1 MGNTNT
7 IPPSPLRVPNFFLF
21 FPTAMPR
28 INPAKA
34 WCFTLNNY
42 TENELGALVQL
53 FSSLDDKYYYIVG
66 EEVGEEG
73 TPHLQGY
80 IEKKD
85 GRFRPLPKFAV
96 RRQCVATIGEV
107 SPPPKNAMHFEK
119 AKGNRTQNYKYCSK
133 DGKFV
138 TNIPRPVMTYRE
150 AKGIWAVT
158 KGLRTDDYSG
168 ADIEEAA
175 LHIQFAEDYDKMSD
189 SAQRVFLAEYK
200 AMMAAR
206 YPDV

>member
-7 IPPSPLRVPNFFLF
+7 IPPSPLSRTQSLLF

-53 FSSLDDKYYYIVG
+53 FSSLADKYYYIVG
-66 EEVGEEG
+66 EEIGEQG

-80 IEKKD
+80 IEKKT
-85 GRFRPLPKFAV
+85 GRFRPLPLFEVK
-96 RRQCVATIGEV
+96 RNNTQC
-107 SPPPKNAMHFEK
+107 MHFEK
-119 AKGNRTQNYKYCSK
+119 AKGNRTHNYNYCSK
-133 DGKFV
+133 DKKFV
-138 TNIPRPVMTYRE
+138 TNISRPVMTYRE
-150 AKGIWAVT
+150 AKAIWAET
-158 KGLRTDDYSG
+158 KGIRNDQYSG
-168 ADIEEAA
+168 GDIEEAA
-175 LHIQFAEDYDKMSD
+175 MHICFAEDLPCMNDADAKKFVEQYD
-189 SAQRVFLAEYK
+189 

-206 YPDV
+206 YPDA

>member
-7 IPPSPLRVPNFFLF
+7 IPPSPSPRTHFVLF

-28 INPAKA
+28 INPANA

-53 FSSLDDKYYYIVG
+53 FSTLTDKYYYIVG
-66 EEVGEEG
+66 EEIGEQG

-80 IEKKD
+80 IEKKT
-85 GRFRPLPKFAV
+85 GRFRPLPLFEVKRNNV
-96 RRQCVATIGEV
+96 QC
-107 SPPPKNAMHFEK
+107 MHFEK

-133 DGKFV
+133 DNKFV
-138 TNIPRPVMTYRE
+138 TNISRPVMTYRE
-150 AKGIWAVT
+150 AKTIWEET
-158 KGLRTDDYSG
+158 NGLTNDQYNG

-175 LHIQFAEDYDKMSD
+175 LHISFMEDLPEMND
-189 SAQRVFLAEYK
+189 AAANLFLAEYD
-200 AMMAAR
+200 AMMAER
-206 YPDV
+206 YGGA

>member
-1 MGNTNT
+1 
-7 IPPSPLRVPNFFLF
+7 
-21 FPTAMPR
+21 MPR

-53 FSSLDDKYYYIVG
+53 FSTLTDKYYYIVG
-66 EEVGEEG
+66 EEIGEQG

-80 IEKKD
+80 IEKKT
-85 GRFRPLPKFAV
+85 GRFRPLPLF
-96 RRQCVATIGEV
+96 EV
-107 SPPPKNAMHFEK
+107 KRPNSNQEGALTNCMHFEK

-133 DGKFV
+133 DKKFV
-138 TNIPRPVMTYRE
+138 TNISRPVMTYRE
-150 AKGIWAVT
+150 AKAIWAET
-158 KGLRTDDYSG
+158 KGIRNDQYSG

-175 LHIQFAEDYDKMSD
+175 MHICFAEDLPCMSEADGKKFLEQYD
-189 SAQRVFLAEYK
+189 

-206 YPDV
+206 YPNA

>member
-1 MGNTNT
+1 
-7 IPPSPLRVPNFFLF
+7 
-21 FPTAMPR
+21 MPR

-53 FSSLDDKYYYIVG
+53 FSTLTDKYFYIVG
-66 EEVGEEG
+66 EEIGEQG

-80 IEKKD
+80 IEKKT
-85 GRFRPLPKFAV
+85 GRFRPLPLFEVKRNNV
-96 RRQCVATIGEV
+96 QC
-107 SPPPKNAMHFEK
+107 MHFEK

-133 DGKFV
+133 DKKFV
-138 TNIPRPVMTYRE
+138 TNISRPVMTYRE

-158 KGLRTDDYSG
+158 KGLPTDDYSR
-168 ADIEEAA
+168 ADIDEAA
-175 LHIQFAEDYDKMSD
+175 LHILFCEEYDQMTN

-200 AMMAAR
+200 TMMAAR
-206 YPDV
+206 YPDA

>member
-7 IPPSPLRVPNFFLF
+7 IPPSPSRVPNFLLF
-21 FPTAMPR
+21 FPPEMPR

-53 FSSLDDKYYYIVG
+53 FSSLDDKYYFIVG
-66 EEVGEEG
+66 EEVGEQG

-80 IEKKD
+80 IEKKT
-85 GRFRPLPKFAV
+85 GRFRPLPLFEVK
-96 RRQCVATIGEV
+96 RNNTQC
-107 SPPPKNAMHFEK
+107 MHFEK

-133 DGKFV
+133 DKKFV
-138 TNIPRPVMTYRE
+138 TNISRPVMTYRE

-175 LHIQFAEDYDKMSD
+175 LHIQFCEEYDQMTD
-189 SAQRVFLAEYK
+189 SAQRVFLEQYK

-206 YPDV
+206 YPDA

>member
-53 FSSLDDKYYYIVG
+53 FSSLDEKYYFIVG
-66 EEVGEEG
+66 EEVGEQG

-80 IEKKD
+80 IEKKT
-85 GRFRPLPKFAV
+85 GRFRPLPLFEVKRNNV
-96 RRQCVATIGEV
+96 QC
-107 SPPPKNAMHFEK
+107 MHFEK

-133 DGKFV
+133 DKKFV

-175 LHIQFAEDYDKMSD
+175 LHIQFAEEYDQMSD
-189 SAQRVFLAEYK
+189 SAQRVFLEQYK

-206 YPDV
+206 YPDA